1 MTCVHED
8 DGLYVNESNSLR
20 NVLDIL
26 TSTFLALAHS
36 KRVFTILKYLRY
48 HWYCINDT
56 VSLIPYQSIT
66 KWAPISVFSTKKGDL
81 IVSAISILVGPPGLL
96 TKSLGAVTGF
106 VGAAQLFPWECRWGL
121 HKDCDDVD
129 DDLFNTYAVPHAWAL
144 LGFPL
149 KFTDAWLTPA
159 MQWTNAPMQQNAICN
174 LASLNFAI
182 LGTCKVVAFHNL

>member
-1 MTCVHED
+1 MTCVHDD

-36 KRVFTILKYLRY
+36 KRVFTILKHIRY
-48 HWYCINDT
+48 YWYCIIHK
-56 VSLIPYQSIT
+56 VSKQNKVSTEHPV
-66 KWAPISVFSTKKGDL
+66 SVFFSKKGNL

-106 VGAAQLFPWECRWGL
+106 VSAAQLFPWECRWGL
-121 HKDCDDVD
+121 HKDCDDED

-149 KFTDAWLTPA
+149 KFTDARLTPA
-159 MQWTNAPMQQNAICN
+159 MQWTNAPMQQDAICN
-174 LASLNFAI
+174 LAILHFAN